1 MRAYWPSWPGMG
13 SSPVERASP
22 MVFATRSYSGLGRKV
37 AQARGE
43 PLGEVEVHVFPDG
56 EIRQVVQ
63 GAVQGRDVA
72 LIAGTGTEADTLEAF
87 DLACALVEQ
96 GARRLVIA
104 MPFFGY
110 STMERA
116 GRPGVAVTAK
126 SRARIWSSLPSAP
139 LGNRILIL
147 EPHTP
152 TLPYY
157 FGDANAAAALDAG
170 PLLLRMLA
178 RFAGEP
184 PVLCSPDIGRIK
196 WVERLSRR
204 IGWPSAFVLKRRGPD
219 GNVQATGLAGS
230 VRGRTVVLCDDLIR
244 TGGTLIKAA
253 QACAEAGAAAV
264 SAAAIH
270 GAFTPGALE
279 NLQAGGLIRSILCSD
294 SHPNSAAA
302 GAREGF
308 VQVESAAGLLAEAVA
323 HSFDLSGAPC
333 EP

>member
-1 MRAYWPSWPGMG
+1 MPVYWASWPGKG
-13 SSPVERASP
+13 SPRAGKASPV
-22 MVFATRSYSGLGRKV
+22 VFSTRSYSALGSKV
-37 AQARGE
+37 AQARGAT
-43 PLGEVEVHVFPDG
+43 LGEVEVHVFPDG
-56 EIRQVVQ
+56 EIRQVVKT
-63 GAVQGRDVA
+63 GVQGRDVA
-72 LIAGTGTEADTLEAF
+72 LIAGTGTETDTLEAF

-139 LGNRILIL
+139 LGNSILIL

-157 FGDANAAAALDAG
+157 FGDANAVAALDGG
-170 PLLLRMLA
+170 PLLLRMLE

-196 WVERLSRR
+196 WVERLARG

-230 VRGRTVVLCDDLIR
+230 VRGRGVVLCDDLIR

-253 QACAEAGAAAV
+253 QACLEAGAASV

-270 GAFTPGALE
+270 GAFTPGAAE
-279 NLQAGGLIRSILCSD
+279 NLRACGLIKSILCSD
-294 SHPNSAAA
+294 SHPGSAGK
-302 GAREGF
+302 GAGF
-308 VQVESAAGLLAEAVA
+308 VQVESAAGLLAQAV
-323 HSFDLSGAPC
+323 SLSLERSGAPC
-333 EP
+333 GP